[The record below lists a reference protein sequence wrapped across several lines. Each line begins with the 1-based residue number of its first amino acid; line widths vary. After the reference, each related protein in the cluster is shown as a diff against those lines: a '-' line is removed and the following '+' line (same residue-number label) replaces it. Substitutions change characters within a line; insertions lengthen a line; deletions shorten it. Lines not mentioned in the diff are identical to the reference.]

1 MSSTKGEPTATKLRL
16 ASARRRVR
24 AFVDQVAE
32 LEASDFP
39 HNDGREALA
48 FIRAELDYYLNE
60 MLTTLPP
67 NLSDQI
73 VDEVCAEISMTVSK
87 YTAILGFILRS
98 TNVRNA
104 FEVQYPLKQL
114 VAQMISPEAKL
125 IMSSEWAFV
134 PFTYPM
140 TLDLL
145 PDFVLVGAPATE
157 SSNVLLF
164 PLAGHEIGHSAW
176 KKHDLNSK
184 LQTLVTRAVAR
195 AIEGDAEARDRVLKR
210 IAQRRDGGIGD
221 LQNGALATALKQ
233 LEEIFC
239 DLFGLFVF
247 GPSYLYAFEYF
258 MAPGGG
264 TRSPF
269 YPCSLDRVAFMM
281 DAAKAWGIACD
292 GGLFDRWRPSGAR
305 AGIDRDALSFADKA
319 TEEVFPELMKLTFKL
334 LQSTKVEPPREAA
347 VARVVTAFN
356 RGIPDDG
363 DATFPEIVT
372 AGWRYLRAE
381 GGLAADE
388 DRENYHTLGELML
401 KSIEVAEFRARIAD
415 A

>member
-1 MSSTKGEPTATKLRL
+1 MSSTKDEPTATKLRL

-32 LEASDFP
+32 LEAADFP
-39 HNDGREALA
+39 HKDAREALS
-48 FIRAELDYYLNE
+48 FIRAELDYYLNH

-73 VDEVCAEISMTVSK
+73 VDGVCAEVSMTVSK

-104 FEVQYPLKQL
+104 FEVQYPLKRL
-114 VAQMISPEAKL
+114 VAQVISPETKL
-125 IMSSEWAFV
+125 IMSSEWDFV

-157 SSNVLLF
+157 SANVLLF
-164 PLAGHEIGHSAW
+164 PLAGHEIGHSTW
-176 KKHDLNSK
+176 KKHDINGQ
-184 LQTLVTRAVAR
+184 LQTLVTRAIAR
-195 AIEGDAEARDRVLKR
+195 AIEDDAVARDRALQR
-210 IAQRRDGGIGD
+210 IAQRSQGGLPD

-239 DLFGLFVF
+239 DLFGLYVF
-247 GPSYLYAFEYF
+247 GPAYAYAFEYF
-258 MAPGGG
+258 LAPGGG
-264 TRSPF
+264 ARSPF
-269 YPCSLDRVAFMM
+269 YPNSSDRVAFMM
-281 DAAKAWGIACD
+281 QAAKAWAIDCD
-292 GGLFDRWRPSGAR
+292 AGLFDRWKPSSPR
-305 AGIDRDALSFADKA
+305 AGIDMDVLSFADRA
-319 TEEVFPELMKLTFKL
+319 TTEVFPELMKLTFQL
-334 LQSTKVEPPREAA
+334 LQDAGVAQPRAEAVVRVEA
-347 VARVVTAFN
+347 AFN
-356 RGIPDDG
+356 RRVPDDG

-372 AGWRYLRAE
+372 AGWRYLRE
-381 GGLAADE
+381 RGGLAGDE
-388 DRENYHTLGELML
+388 DQANYHMLGELML
-401 KSIEVAEFRARIAD
+401 KSIEVAEFRARLAD